1 MIFAHMVPK
10 KGITHEFGADAMIE
24 DLEKLGYKEM
34 ILRCDGEPAL
44 KAVQEEV
51 KARRNYQ
58 TIMENSPVGDS
69 RANGAAERAVQAVE
83 EQVRVVR
90 HGLETRLGM
99 KISGKHPFVC
109 RLIEHAGDLLS
120 KYQVGE
126 DGKTGYQRLKGKK
139 YRGDEVEFG
148 EKVHYSLKRGARQ
161 EKLESR
167 LAEGFYLGKV
177 WRTGEAIIGT
187 KSGVHKSGMIRRV
200 GGHRRWDA
208 EGLGSVRGQPWKWD
222 PDKDDP
228 PKDLK
233 IRWLTEEESKVTE
246 EMQEGKVYR
255 LRLSRVQGAACRIPC
270 ARSLR
275 TLPGP
280 YGEGN

>member
-10 KGITHEFGADAMIE
+10 KGFTHEFGADAVIE
-24 DLEKLGYKEM
+24 DFEKLGFQEM

-69 RANGAAERAVQAVE
+69 RAYGAAERAVQAVE

-90 HGLETRLGM
+90 HGLEMRLGM
-99 KISGKHPFVC
+99 KISGKHPVVC
-109 RLIEHAGDLLS
+109 WLNEHAGDLLS

-139 YRGDEVEFG
+139 YRGEEVEFG
-148 EKVHYSLKRGARQ
+148 EKVHYRLKRGARQ
-161 EKLESR
+161 EKLMSR
-167 LAEGFYLGKV
+167 WAEGFYLGKV
-177 WRTGEAIIGT
+177 WRTREAIIGT
-187 KSGVHKSGMIRRV
+187 KSGVHKSGTMRRV

-208 EGLGSVRGQPWKWD
+208 EGLGSVRGQP
-222 PDKDDP
+222 
-228 PKDLK
+228 L
-233 IRWLTEEESKVTE
+233 E
-246 EMQEGKVYR
+246 
-255 LRLSRVQGAACRIPC
+255 A
-270 ARSLR
+270 
-275 TLPGP
+275 GP
-280 YGEGN
+280 RQR